1 MVHTASM
8 PAPWCCEPVLCCGG
22 LTWGTDSSSSF
33 SGSHRSVS
41 SGFFPAF
48 WKRKSTKG
56 SACRQGECWEHAPH
70 QLSSSTLPAD
80 GADAAFAQHAASA
93 AL

>member
-1 MVHTASM
+1 MC
-8 PAPWCCEPVLCCGG
+8 PQPPWCCEPVPRCEG
-22 LTWGTDSSSSF
+22 LTWGTDSSSSS

-56 SACRQGECWEHAPH
+56 SACRQRQCWKHASL
-70 QLSSSTLPAD
+70 QLSSTSPVD
-80 GADAAFAQHAASA
+80 GAEAASA